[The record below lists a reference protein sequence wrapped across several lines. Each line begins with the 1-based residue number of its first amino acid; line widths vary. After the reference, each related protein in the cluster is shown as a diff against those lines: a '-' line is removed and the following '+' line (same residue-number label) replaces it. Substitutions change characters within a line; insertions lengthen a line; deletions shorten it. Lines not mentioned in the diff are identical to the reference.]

1 MLFREIFHSLLIQHN
16 VAHTTTHDNTQHN
29 TIQHNTPSHISPHT
43 HHDAISS
50 SIFHHNTTRHTTQ
63 QTILHHTI
71 APHTKSH
78 HTTQHNTPCQCA
90 SKFNVISHP
99 TTRLYHLPIYHFI
112 IKFRYT
118 YFLVTF
124 TVSLYGYMNGGL

>member
-16 VAHTTTHDNTQHN
+16 VAHTTTHNTTQYN
-29 TIQHNTPSHISPHT
+29 TTHHPTFHHILIMIRLSSILQHNTP
-43 HHDAISS
+43 
-50 SIFHHNTTRHTTQ
+50 HNTTQ
-63 QTILHHTI
+63 
-71 APHTKSH
+71 
-78 HTTQHNTPCQCA
+78 QHNTASYDSTTHQITPHHTPCQCA